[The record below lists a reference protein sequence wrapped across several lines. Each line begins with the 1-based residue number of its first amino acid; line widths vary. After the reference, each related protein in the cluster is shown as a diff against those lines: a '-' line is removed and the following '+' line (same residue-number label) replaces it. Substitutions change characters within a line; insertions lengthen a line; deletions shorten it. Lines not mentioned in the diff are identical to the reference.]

1 MDGRGYLI
9 TIWLLYG
16 VASIGLTFFL
26 ARTLFRNGAVFLQ
39 SLFHGNPEL
48 ARAVNVLLVVGFYM
62 LNLGYSA
69 LLFGSDQVVNV
80 QSGVDGVGLLV
91 NRLGVSLGVIHFLN
105 MAIFYRLGRRGG
117 FGLRAPAAPA
127 APAGPAGPQP
137 PVRF

>member
-1 MDGRGYLI
+1 
-9 TIWLLYG
+9 
-16 VASIGLTFFL
+16 
-26 ARTLFRNGAVFLQ
+26 
-39 SLFHGNPEL
+39 
-48 ARAVNVLLVVGFYM
+48 M

-69 LLFGSDQVVNV
+69 LLVGSDQVVNV

-91 NRLGVSLGVIHFLN
+91 NRLGVLLVSLGVIHFLN
-105 MAIFYRLGRRGG
+105 MAIFYRIGRRGG